1 VVGTVT
7 VTTVVR
13 GEVLPLVALRVDG
26 LVAHVTPAGKP
37 LPEQAKVLKVP
48 VHPAVSAKETI
59 SVAVPPAATVMLV
72 DESDAANAGAV
83 NVTVAVVVVG
93 EMRMVQTLELTEV
106 HPVQLANSE
115 GDVGV
120 AVRTTVL
127 PIMYAEEQVL
137 PQEIRLSAEVTVP
150 VPVPDLLMV
159 RVVGPVKVAVMDV
172 AAVAV
177 TVQVPV
183 PVQLPP
189 DQPLKIEPTAG
200 VAVSTTEEL

>member
-1 VVGTVT
+1 
-7 VTTVVR
+7 
-13 GEVLPLVALRVDG
+13 
-26 LVAHVTPAGKP
+26 
-37 LPEQAKVLKVP
+37 
-48 VHPAVSAKETI
+48 
-59 SVAVPPAATVMLV
+59 
-72 DESDAANAGAV
+72 
-83 NVTVAVVVVG
+83 
-93 EMRMVQTLELTEV
+93 MVQTLELTEV